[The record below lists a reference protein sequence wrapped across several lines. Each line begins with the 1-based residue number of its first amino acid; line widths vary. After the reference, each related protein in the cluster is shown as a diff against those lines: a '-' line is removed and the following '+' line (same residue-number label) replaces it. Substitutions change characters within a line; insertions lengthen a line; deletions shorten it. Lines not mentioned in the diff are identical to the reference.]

1 VTDLAEATS
10 DGDVLFEVRGRL
22 AHITLNR
29 PRAIN
34 ALTHEMVTAIGSA
47 LDEWAVDESISTVLL
62 TGSGSRGL
70 CAGGDVTQL
79 HGRVSAD
86 DVAGAARFL
95 RDEYLVNDRIAHYPK
110 PFVAI
115 MNGFVLGGGIGLSGH
130 ASHRVVTDDSALGMP
145 EVSIGL
151 TPDVGGSWLLS
162 RAPRELGTYLALTA
176 RTASAADAIE
186 LGLADSFVPAD
197 RLPSLVASLEELPAD
212 EAVAAV
218 SAEPP
223 MGARASDGLATDA
236 SWIEPAFAHDSVA
249 EILDA
254 LTASPASAA
263 AETAALIRTK
273 SPTAVAVTLE
283 SLRRARELSSL
294 EDCFNQELR
303 LMAHALAHPDFRE
316 GVRAQVIDKDRTP
329 HWAPA
334 TLEGVSPTT
343 VASFFEATDAV
354 GDPFPQAAVER

>member
-1 VTDLAEATS
+1 MT
-10 DGDVLFEVRGRL
+10 DVLFEVRGRL
-22 AHITLNR
+22 ARITLNR

-34 ALTHEMVTAIGSA
+34 ALTHEMVLSIGVA
-47 LDEWAVDESISTVLL
+47 LDAWALDDSISTVLL
-62 TGSGSRGL
+62 TGNGTRGL

-79 HGRVSAD
+79 YSRVAAD
-86 DVAGAARFL
+86 DVAAAVGFL
-95 RDEYLVNDRIAHYPK
+95 RDEYRVNNLIARYRK

-186 LGLADSFVPAD
+186 LGLADAFVPED
-197 RLPSLVASLEELPAD
+197 RLSSLVASLEELPAD
-212 EAVAAV
+212 EAVAALA
-218 SAEPP
+218 AEPP
-223 MGARASDGLATDA
+223 RGARASDGLISDA
-236 SWIEPAFAHDSVA
+236 SWIEPAFAHDTVG

-254 LTASPASAA
+254 LATSGAPAAV
-263 AETAALIRTK
+263 ETAALIRTK

-283 SLRRARELSSL
+283 SLRRARELPTL
-294 EDCFNQELR
+294 EACFNQELR
-303 LMAHALAHPDFRE
+303 IMAHALAHPDFRE

-329 HWAPA
+329 RWAPG
-334 TLEGVSPTT
+334 TLEQVLPSI
-343 VASFFEATDAV
+343 VASFFEA
-354 GDPFPQAAVER
+354 

>member
-1 VTDLAEATS
+1 MS
-10 DGDVLFEVRGRL
+10 DVLLEVRGRL

-34 ALTHEMVTAIGSA
+34 ALTHEMVTAIGDALTTWA
-47 LDEWAVDESISTVLL
+47 LDDSITTILL
-62 TGSGSRGL
+62 TGNGTRGL

-79 HGRVSAD
+79 HGRVAAD
-86 DVAGAARFL
+86 DVASAVAFL
-95 RDEYLVNDRIAHYPK
+95 RDEYLVNNMIARYPK

-130 ASHRVVTDDSALGMP
+130 ASHRVVTNDSALGMP

-162 RAPRELGTYLALTA
+162 HAPRELGTYLALTA
-176 RTASAADAIE
+176 RTASASDAIE
-186 LGLADSFVPAD
+186 LGLADSFVPSNRIA
-197 RLPSLVASLEELPAD
+197 SLVASLEELPAD

-223 MGARASDGLATDA
+223 RGAGASGASISDAT
-236 SWIEPAFAHDSVA
+236 WIEPAFAHDSVE

-254 LTASPASAA
+254 LAASGVSAA
-263 AETAALIRTK
+263 TETAALIRTK

-283 SLRRARELSSL
+283 SLRRARELPSL
-294 EDCFNQELR
+294 EACLNQELR
-303 LMAHALAHPDFRE
+303 IMAHALAHPDFRE

-329 HWAPA
+329 RWAPA
-334 TLEGVSPTT
+334 TLEQVSPATA
-343 VASFFEATDAV
+343 ASFFEATDGVAA
-354 GDPFPQAAVER
+354 PFPTAR

>member
-1 VTDLAEATS
+1 MTGE
-10 DGDVLFEVRGRL
+10 GDVLFEVRGRL

-34 ALTHEMVTAIGSA
+34 ALTHQMITQIGAA
-47 LDEWAVDESISTVLL
+47 LDEWALDDAISTVLL
-62 TGSGSRGL
+62 TGNGPRGL

-79 HGRVSAD
+79 HRHVVAG
-86 DVAGAARFL
+86 DVALAAEFL
-95 RDEYLVNDRIAHYPK
+95 RDEYLVNNRIASYAK

-115 MNGFVLGGGIGLSGH
+115 MNGFVLGGGVGLSAH

-186 LGLADSFVPAD
+186 LGLADAFVPEE
-197 RLPSLVASLEELPAD
+197 RLTALVASLEELSAD

-223 MGARASDGLATDA
+223 RGARASGDLVSDA
-236 SWIEPAFAHDSVA
+236 SWIEPAFAHDAVG

-254 LTASPASAA
+254 LAATADSAA
-263 AETAALIRTK
+263 AATAALIRTK

-283 SLRRARELSSL
+283 SLRRARELPSL
-294 EDCFNQELR
+294 EACFNQELR

-329 HWAPA
+329 HWDPA
-334 TLEGVSPTT
+334 SLDDVSAST
-343 VASFFEATDAV
+343 VASFFGRTDGVAE
-354 GDPFPQAAVER
+354 PFPGAG

>member
-1 VTDLAEATS
+1 MTGVAASE
-10 DGDVLFEVRGRL
+10 GDVLFEVRGRL

-34 ALTHEMVTAIGSA
+34 AVTHEMVAAIGDALHGWA
-47 LDEWAVDESISTVLL
+47 LDDGISTVLL
-62 TGSGSRGL
+62 TGNGTRGL

-79 HGRVSAD
+79 HGRVAAD
-86 DVAGAARFL
+86 DVASAVAFL
-95 RDEYLVNDRIAHYPK
+95 RDEYRVDNLIADYPK

-176 RTASAADAIE
+176 RTASATEAIE
-186 LGLADSFVPAD
+186 LGLADSFVPSD
-197 RLPSLVASLEELPAD
+197 RLSTLVASLEELPAD
-212 EAVAAV
+212 EAVAALR
-218 SAEPP
+218 AEPP
-223 MGARASDGLATDA
+223 RGARASGGLVSDA
-236 SWIEPAFAHDSVA
+236 SWIEPAFAHDTVG

-254 LTASPASAA
+254 LAATPESAA

-283 SLRRARELSSL
+283 SLRRARELPTL
-294 EDCFNQELR
+294 EACFTQELR
-303 LMAHALAHPDFRE
+303 IMAHALAHPDFRE

-329 HWAPA
+329 RWAPA
-334 TLEGVSPTT
+334 TLEEVSPSV
-343 VASFFEATDAV
+343 VASFFE
-354 GDPFPQAAVER
+354 G

>member
-1 VTDLAEATS
+1 VTVGAAD
-10 DGDVLFEVRGRL
+10 DVLFEVRGRL

-34 ALTHEMVTAIGSA
+34 ALTHEMVIAIGEALDGWA
-47 LDEWAVDESISTVLL
+47 LDEAISTVLL
-62 TGSGSRGL
+62 TGNGTRGL

-79 HGRVSAD
+79 HSRVAGD
-86 DVAGAARFL
+86 DVAAAVGFL
-95 RDEYLVNDRIAHYPK
+95 RDEYRVDNLIARYPK
-110 PFVAI
+110 PFVAV

-130 ASHRVVTDDSALGMP
+130 ASHRIVTDDSALGMP

-186 LGLADSFVPAD
+186 LGLADAFVPLD

-212 EAVAAV
+212 EAVAALR
-218 SAEPP
+218 AEPP
-223 MGARASDGLATDA
+223 RGARASGDLVSDA
-236 SWIEPAFAHDSVA
+236 SWIEPAFAHDTVG

-254 LTASPASAA
+254 LAATPESAA

-283 SLRRARELSSL
+283 SLRRARELPTL
-294 EDCFNQELR
+294 EACFDQELR
-303 LMAHALAHPDFRE
+303 IMAHALAHPDFRE

-329 HWAPA
+329 RWAPA
-334 TLEGVSPTT
+334 AFDEVSPSV
-343 VASFFEATDAV
+343 VASFFEATDAG
-354 GDPFPQAAVER
+354 GDPFPQAAAAT